1 MEKNRAYN
9 ILKRLTDRTV
19 PSEYRSIIRGWLTDA
34 TDPAEK
40 EIAMRRIWLETRA
53 NADDTTRQSLQQT
66 LQKIQQTDPRPVRIS
81 LQCRLLRYAAVLILP
96 LLVGAGSWWLT
107 KNQYAEPEMIEC
119 YVPNG
124 QQQTVQLPDG
134 STIQLNSGS
143 LLVYPSKFSDRKRSV
158 YLSGEANFSV
168 AKDAGKPFIVSAGP
182 LKVEVLG
189 TKFNIESYP
198 ENERIITTLENGS
211 VKIYKSDTPEKAIVM
226 QPDEQVVYNG
236 ADQSFSIN
244 WVKASDCS
252 AWTQG
257 ELRFINQ
264 PLTEIL
270 TAMER
275 RYNVQIKLSPEINS
289 SDLFTMKF
297 KQHET
302 VEDAMKIFTRLAGN
316 IDYKI
321 EGKELLL
328 FKERKEVK
336 R

>member
-1 MEKNRAYN
+1 MEKNRAYH
-9 ILKRLTDRTV
+9 ILKRLTDHAV
-19 PSEYRSIIRGWLTDA
+19 PSKYRSVIRDWLTA
-34 TDPAEK
+34 GTESAEK
-40 EIAMRRIWLETRA
+40 EAAMRQIWLETQA
-53 NADDTTRQSLQQT
+53 SVDGTTRQSFQQT
-66 LQKIQQTDPRPVRIS
+66 LKKIQHIEPKSVRIS
-81 LQCRLLRYAAVLILP
+81 LQRRLLRYAAILILP
-96 LLVGAGSWWLT
+96 LLVGTGTWWLA
-107 KNQYAEPEMIEC
+107 KKQYVEPELIEC

-124 QQQTVQLPDG
+124 QQQTIQLSDG
-134 STIQLNSGS
+134 SNIQVNSGS
-143 LLVYPSKFSDRKRSV
+143 LLVYPDKFSDTKRTV

-168 AKDAGKPFIVSAGP
+168 AKDTGKPFIVSAGP

-198 ENERIITTLENGS
+198 ENQRIITTLENGS
-211 VKIYKSDTPEKAIVM
+211 VKIYKSDTPEKAIAM

-236 ADQSFSIN
+236 IDQSFSIN

-252 AWTQG
+252 AWTKG
-257 ELRFINQ
+257 ELRFVNQ

-270 TAMER
+270 TVMER
-275 RYNVQIKLSPEINS
+275 RYDVQIKLSPEIS
-289 SDLFTMKF
+289 STDLFTMKF

-316 IDYKI
+316 INYKI
-321 EGKELLL
+321 EGKEVLL